1 MKKRLLQAAIT
12 LLTFLALS
20 NIASATSVMGY
31 QPEIPQELL
40 D

>member
-1 MKKRLLQAAIT
+1 MKKRLIQTAIT

-20 NIASATSVMGY
+20 NVASATSLVGY